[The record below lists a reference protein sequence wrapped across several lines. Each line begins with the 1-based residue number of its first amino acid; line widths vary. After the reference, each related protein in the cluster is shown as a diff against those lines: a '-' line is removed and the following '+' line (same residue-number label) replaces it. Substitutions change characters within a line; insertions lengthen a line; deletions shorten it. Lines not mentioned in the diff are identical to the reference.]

1 MDYVALYAGGFTRNI
16 GHYTQVEIPNLE
28 SLDPSIR
35 VGIDLVNHGKGKIVR
50 THDILKA
57 LNYLDTGYCGK
68 VIKSY

>member
-1 MDYVALYAGGFTRNI
+1 MLPCMQVGSRETSVT
-16 GHYTQVEIPNLE
+16 TQVEIPNLE

-50 THDILKA
+50 TRDILKA